1 MAAAGITNPTTFHSS
16 YVPFSSGRV
25 NVKGFIGD
33 IDANSATSGG
43 LGGLR
48 NLNVLNYGADPTGL
62 LDSTSAFIRWFAVLV
77 GSKKP
82 INGYIP
88 GGAYTISSPLVW
100 DFAQQNNTGVM
111 IYGDGMNQS
120 LLNFTMTSSPALLIT
135 SSNGAAFFL
144 TFKDFGISSNTCN
157 GTLLQFG
164 QTNFSD
170 ALNSCII
177 GPMVLQNGSNSASTV
192 VVQFNYVLNCDI
204 YVVANGGSSLL
215 GDAIQMRQMQFSTIK
230 GAAGHANN
238 GINMLTGYNYGN
250 VIQTTDIETVNTCVA
265 CSSAS
270 STHNTVLGGAFVWN
284 TNAFNVSAG
293 NLRVIAPLLSQGD
306 FAASVFATG
315 TSGNVIIETQ
325 NVNAPVPNVPSSG
338 SPVINTTGSAIN
350 VFVYGG
356 SVTVATVIYNGT
368 TTTISPFTG
377 GSIPLSPGSS
387 ITLTYGSAPS
397 WQWFTIPA

>member
-1 MAAAGITNPTTFHSS
+1 
-16 YVPFSSGRV
+16 
-25 NVKGFIGD
+25 
-33 IDANSATSGG
+33 
-43 LGGLR
+43 
-48 NLNVLNYGADPTGL
+48 
-62 LDSTSAFIRWFAVLV
+62 
-77 GSKKP
+77 
-82 INGYIP
+82 
-88 GGAYTISSPLVW
+88 
-100 DFAQQNNTGVM
+100 
-111 IYGDGMNQS
+111 
-120 LLNFTMTSSPALLIT
+120 
-135 SSNGAAFFL
+135 
-144 TFKDFGISSNTCN
+144 
-157 GTLLQFG
+157 
-164 QTNFSD
+164 
-170 ALNSCII
+170 
-177 GPMVLQNGSNSASTV
+177 
-192 VVQFNYVLNCDI
+192 
-204 YVVANGGSSLL
+204 
-215 GDAIQMRQMQFSTIK
+215 MQFSTIK

-306 FAASVFATG
+306 FAANVFATG

-387 ITLTYGSAPS
+387 ITLTYGSVPS
-397 WQWFTIPA
+397 WQWFTIP

>member
-1 MAAAGITNPTTFHSS
+1 
-16 YVPFSSGRV
+16 
-25 NVKGFIGD
+25 
-33 IDANSATSGG
+33 
-43 LGGLR
+43 
-48 NLNVLNYGADPTGL
+48 
-62 LDSTSAFIRWFAVLV
+62 
-77 GSKKP
+77 
-82 INGYIP
+82 
-88 GGAYTISSPLVW
+88 
-100 DFAQQNNTGVM
+100 
-111 IYGDGMNQS
+111 
-120 LLNFTMTSSPALLIT
+120 
-135 SSNGAAFFL
+135 
-144 TFKDFGISSNTCN
+144 
-157 GTLLQFG
+157 
-164 QTNFSD
+164 
-170 ALNSCII
+170 
-177 GPMVLQNGSNSASTV
+177 
-192 VVQFNYVLNCDI
+192 
-204 YVVANGGSSLL
+204 
-215 GDAIQMRQMQFSTIK
+215 MQFSTIK

-293 NLRVIAPLLSQGD
+293 NLRVIAPLLSQG
-306 FAASVFATG
+306 
-315 TSGNVIIETQ
+315 VIIETQ

-387 ITLTYGSAPS
+387 ITLTYGSVPS
-397 WQWFTIPA
+397 WQWFTIP